1 MKNSTLETL
10 IKLHELENQE
20 RKDLLKHCRKLPDF
34 DGVSLQEDFYLL
46 FSYLDIIFF
55 FFLKSKGINV
65 SIFFVDD

>member
-34 DGVSLQEDFYLL
+34 DGVSLQEYFYLL

-55 FFLKSKGINV
+55 FLKSKGITV

>member
-20 RKDLLKHCRKLPDF
+20 TKDLLKHCRKLPDF
-34 DGVSLQEDFYLL
+34 DGVSLQEYFYLL

-55 FFLKSKGINV
+55 FFFFLKSKGITV
-65 SIFFVDD
+65 SFF

>member
-34 DGVSLQEDFYLL
+34 DGVSLQEYFYLL
-46 FSYLDIIFF
+46 FSYLDLN
-55 FFLKSKGINV
+55 FFLFENKKYYCFL
-65 SIFFVDD
+65 FFC

>member
-34 DGVSLQEDFYLL
+34 DGVSLQEYFYLL
-46 FSYLDIIFF
+46 FFEIQRYYCFIF
-55 FFLKSKGINV
+55 LMLMIKLLL
-65 SIFFVDD
+65 